1 MRRNV
6 AIATGI
12 AAGVTALAVVA
23 TPAIAQVGPW
33 SGARSIT
40 GATCPMLDG
49 SRANPGTPGAGYGM
63 GRGAGQGTGLGQG
76 ATPGTGLG
84 RGAGMQ
90 AGMGIAGVT
99 TAPSGTLTA
108 DQKTSL
114 VAMANEEKLAQDLY
128 STLAA
133 KYPNDVQFVR
143 ITRAESMHLAAVR
156 TILAR
161 YNIADPTAGLAVGAF
176 SNAKAQSLYT
186 SLLASATTDASALAA
201 GVAVEKD
208 DIAAL
213 TAAKAGV
220 TAPDVLQVYAN
231 LLAGSARHLTAFGG

>member
-33 SGARSIT
+33 SGARST
-40 GATCPMLDG
+40 SGTTCPMVDG
-49 SRANPGTPGAGYGM
+49 NRANPGTPAAGYGM
-63 GRGAGQGTGLGQG
+63 GRGAARGTGLGQG
-76 ATPGTGLG
+76 ATPSPGLG
-84 RGAGMQ
+84 RGTGMQ

-114 VAMANEEKLAQDLY
+114 VGMANEEKLAQDLY

-133 KYPNDVQFVR
+133 KYPNDVQFAR
-143 ITRAESMHLAAVR
+143 ITKAESMHLAAVR
-156 TILAR
+156 TLLAR
-161 YNIADPTAGLAVGAF
+161 YNIADPTAGLAVGTF
-176 SNAKAQSLYT
+176 STAKTQSLYNG
-186 SLLASATTDASALAA
+186 LLASAKTDASALAA
-201 GVAVEKD
+201 GIAVEKD

-231 LLAGSARHLTAFGG
+231 LLAGSQRHLTAFGG

>member
-12 AAGVTALAVVA
+12 AAGVTAIALVA
-23 TPAIAQVGPW
+23 TPALAQAGPW
-33 SGARSIT
+33 SGARST
-40 GATCPMLDG
+40 TDTTCPMLDG
-49 SRANPGTPGAGYGM
+49 TGNDAAGGTGYGM
-63 GRGAGQGTGLGQG
+63 GRGAGQGQG
-76 ATPGTGLG
+76 MG

-90 AGMGIAGVT
+90 AGMGMAGAT

-114 VAMANEEKLAQDLY
+114 AGMADEEKLARDLY
-128 STLAA
+128 AVLAT
-133 KYPNDVQFVR
+133 KYPNDVQFAR
-143 ITRAESMHLAAVR
+143 ITRAESMHLAAIR
-156 TILAR
+156 SLLAR
-161 YNIADPTAGLAVGAF
+161 YGVTDPTAGLGAGEF
-176 SNAKAQSLYT
+176 ASATTQSLYA
-186 SLLASATTDASALAA
+186 SLLASATNDSTALAA

-220 TAPDVLQVYAN
+220 TAPDVLRVYTN
-231 LLAGSARHLTAFGG
+231 LLTASQRHLTAFGG